1 MSAFHRSFP
10 VFLFVLVITPMTV
23 LHGQIRPPHEDE
35 SKVTPYTVPDVL
47 IGEDG
52 KKITSKDQW
61 PAHREYLL
69 RLLAEK
75 EYGFAATNASRSPEP
90 VETKVQVIEEG
101 ITPSG
106 KAKRKQLE
114 VTWTRRGKSIRVD
127 LLVYVPVD
135 AKEPV
140 PVFLS
145 LNFQGNHATSEDPAI
160 RLTKSWVSEKS
171 TNHQATEDGRGKES
185 QRYPIDA
192 IVARGYGVAT
202 AYYGDIDPDFDDGFE
217 NGIHALFPEY
227 RSSAEHPNRWGSIA
241 GWAWGLSRL
250 ADVLQQQKDIDPQ
263 GLMVLGHSRLG
274 KTALWAGAT
283 DPRFQIVISNNSGCG
298 GAALSKR
305 NFGETV
311 ARINTSFPHWF
322 CYNFRQYND
331 QEEKLEFDQ
340 HFLIASIAPRP
351 VYIASA
357 SEDLWADPKGEYLG
371 GWYASSV
378 YELLGYKGLPSDQV
392 PAAEQVVGDR
402 IGYHLRSGKHELL
415 EYDWQRYMDFA
426 DRHLP

>member
-1 MSAFHRSFP
+1 MSSTQCSIRGL
-10 VFLFVLVITPMTV
+10 LFALVITPMTV

-35 SKVTPYTVPDVL
+35 SKVTPYAVPDVL
-47 IGEDG
+47 MGEDG
-52 KKITSKDQW
+52 KKISSKDQW

-69 RLLAEK
+69 TLLAEK
-75 EYGFAATNASRSPEP
+75 EFGFAPTSSAGQNLLT
-90 VETKVQVIEEG
+90 ETTVKVIEEG
-101 ITPSG
+101 MTSSG
-106 KAKRKQLE
+106 KAKRRQLE
-114 VTWTRRGKSIRVD
+114 VTWSRGGKSIRVD

-135 AKEPV
+135 AKKPV

-145 LNFQGNHATSEDPAI
+145 LNFQGNHATSVDPAI
-160 RLTKSWVSEKS
+160 RITKSWVSEKS

-217 NGIHALFPEY
+217 NGIHALFPEN

-241 GWAWGLSRL
+241 AWSWGLSRL
-250 ADVLQQQKDIDPQ
+250 ADVLQQQREIDAQ

-305 NFGETV
+305 DFGETV

-331 QEEKLEFDQ
+331 HEEKLEFDQ

-371 GWYASSV
+371 GWYANSV
-378 YELLGYKGLPSDQV
+378 Y
-392 PAAEQVVGDR
+392 
-402 IGYHLRSGKHELL
+402 
-415 EYDWQRYMDFA
+415 
-426 DRHLP
+426 